1 LLEER
6 PQALEERLPPE
17 RARRRDG
24 LAHGL
29 HDLAAVVSYAQDG
42 LDLVTRLGLQPEPAV
57 LVHDALGGD
66 PEQEPLRP
74 FVCREADPGE

>member
-1 LLEER
+1 
-6 PQALEERLPPE
+6 
-17 RARRRDG
+17 
-24 LAHGL
+24 
-29 HDLAAVVSYAQDG
+29 VSYAQDG

-74 FVCREADPGE
+74 FVCCEADPGE